1 MRFRRS
7 RRLNLILL
15 SSRAGP
21 PPGVRQA
28 APLVRRRR
36 SRFLRTGALLTL
48 IGVIRLAQITRSRWR
63 ISLGL
68 LGLLLEVLGHF
79 VATGPARGAACLLGL
94 AVVLTALLKSADP
107 ASRDT
112 AALPQAAWHGRG

>member
-7 RRLNLILL
+7 RRRNLILL
-15 SSRAGP
+15 SSRAAP

-28 APLVRRRR
+28 AQLVRRRR
-36 SRFLRTGALLTL
+36 SRVLRTGALLTV
-48 IGVIRLAQITRSRWR
+48 IGVMRLAQIARSRWR

-68 LGLLLEVLGHF
+68 LGVLLEVLGHCAF
-79 VATGPARGAACLLGL
+79 TGPARGAAGLLGL
-94 AVVLTALLKSADP
+94 AFVLVALLKNADP

-112 AALPQAAWHGRG
+112 VALPQAAWHGRG